1 MKYRNY
7 IGLNQDIIRIR
18 TCVFIDEQGF
28 KNEFDEI
35 DNTCN
40 HIVLYD
46 NNKPVAVCRYFKEEN
61 IYHIGRVA
69 IIKKYR
75 GRHLGNEILQ
85 IAENEI
91 KKEGGKVL
99 KISAQVR
106 VKNFY
111 AKNGFTEKGK
121 VYLDEFCEHISMEK
135 LI

>member
-46 NNKPVAVCRYFKEEN
+46 NNKPVAVCRYFKEDN

-75 GRHLGNEILQ
+75 GKHLGNEILQ

-91 KKEGGKVL
+91 KKEGGKIL